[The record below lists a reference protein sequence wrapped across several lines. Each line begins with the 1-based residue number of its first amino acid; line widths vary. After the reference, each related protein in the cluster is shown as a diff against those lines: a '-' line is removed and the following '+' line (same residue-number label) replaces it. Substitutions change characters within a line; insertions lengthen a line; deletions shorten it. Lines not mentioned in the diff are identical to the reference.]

1 VDFGLYRQSGE
12 VEMNVAVQ
20 SPITEDMIDAYQQD
34 GVIVLRG
41 VFADWVEPLRAGI
54 ATLMADPSPLERTV
68 KPEDGSAPFFQDL
81 CNWQRIPQF
90 EDFVLKSDAAQVA
103 ATLMRSKTGRFFH
116 DHVLVKQPGGSTVT
130 PWHQDQ
136 PYYCV
141 DGKQSVSF
149 WIPLDPVPRDV
160 VMECVRG
167 SHRWG
172 KDFRPMRFN
181 GTRLY
186 ENDDFEVMPDIAAM
200 RDQLDIAGWDMQP
213 GDAIAF
219 NFRTVHGAPA
229 NHSARMRRVFSARWV
244 GDDAVYAQRAGKG
257 SPPFTGLTMAD
268 GDPFDAPIFPAVYR
282 ASPSVS

>member
-1 VDFGLYRQSGE
+1 MGGE
-12 VEMNVAVQ
+12 RAISEQDDAAA
-20 SPITEDMIDAYQQD
+20 AYQAD
-34 GVIVLRG
+34 GAIVLRG
-41 VFADWVEPLRAGI
+41 VFKDWIEPLRAGI
-54 ATLMADPSPLERTV
+54 DTLMANPSPLERTV
-68 KPEDGSAPFFQDL
+68 RPEDGSAPFFQDL
-81 CNWQRIPQF
+81 CNWQRIPEF
-90 EDFVLKSDAAQVA
+90 EAFVMKSPAAEIA
-103 ATLMRSKTGRFFH
+103 AGLMGSKTARFFH

-141 DGKQSVSF
+141 EGQQSVSF

-172 KDFRPMRFN
+172 KGFRPMRFD

-186 ENDDFEVMPDIAAM
+186 ANDDFEVMPDIEAK
-200 RDQLDIAGWDMQP
+200 RGELDIVGWDMEP

-219 NFRTVHGAPA
+219 SFRTVHGAPA
-229 NHSARMRRVFSARWV
+229 NHSPRMRRVFSARWV

-257 SPPFTGLTMAD
+257 SPPFTGLTMKD
-268 GDPFDAPIFPAVYR
+268 GDPFEAPIFPVVYR
-282 ASPSVS
+282 S

>member
-1 VDFGLYRQSGE
+1 MHTE
-12 VEMNVAVQ
+12 I
-20 SPITEDMIDAYQQD
+20 SPISFVSTSDIAAFRRD
-34 GVIVLRG
+34 GVIVLRQ
-41 VFADWVEPLRAGI
+41 VFSEWVEPLRAGVT
-54 ATLMADPSPLERTV
+54 TLMANPSPLERSV
-68 KPEDGSAPFFQDL
+68 IPADGTAAFFQDL

-90 EDFVLKSDAAQVA
+90 REFVFESRAGAIAAM
-103 ATLMRSKTGRFFH
+103 LMESKTARFFH

-141 DGKQSVSF
+141 EGHQSVSF
-149 WIPLDPVPRDV
+149 WIPLDPVTRDV

-186 ENDDFEVMPDIAAM
+186 ENDEFEVMPDIESM
-200 RDQLDIAGWDMQP
+200 RGELDIAGWDMQP

-219 NFRTVHGAPA
+219 NFRTVHGAPGNISPRA
-229 NHSARMRRVFSARWV
+229 RRVFSARWT
-244 GDDAVYAQRAGKG
+244 GDDAVYAERAGKG
-257 SPPFTGLTMAD
+257 SPPFTGLTMKD
-268 GDPFDAPIFPAVYR
+268 GDPFDAPIFPLVY
-282 ASPSVS
+282 ASGAGVM